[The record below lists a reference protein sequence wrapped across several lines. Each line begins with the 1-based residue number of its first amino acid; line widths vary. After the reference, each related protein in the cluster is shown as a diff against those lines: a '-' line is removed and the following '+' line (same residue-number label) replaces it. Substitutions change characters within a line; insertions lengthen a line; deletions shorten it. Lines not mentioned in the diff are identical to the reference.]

1 MGGAVDQIA
10 LVSDPAELHTVYF
23 EFQRGRFD
31 LDGLVRG
38 LRAGQDAGKSADIS
52 ARYLCRP
59 GSVYLVMEVFDYFL
73 PLVMHA
79 VPSFDYTGP
88 TLLDSSRVRS
98 LADALESAAL
108 AAAQAQS
115 VDCLTPAGIAIDSDN
130 VDDFDAEFA
139 TNASRIAQVAREL
152 VEWLRSN
159 SAGGEEITILGV

>member
-1 MGGAVDQIA
+1 
-10 LVSDPAELHTVYF
+10 
-23 EFQRGRFD
+23 
-31 LDGLVRG
+31 
-38 LRAGQDAGKSADIS
+38 
-52 ARYLCRP
+52 
-59 GSVYLVMEVFDYFL
+59 MEVFDYFL

-115 VDCLTPAGIAIDSDN
+115 VDCLTAAGIAIDSDN